1 MVRVS
6 KTLNNSE
13 ARNTHFVSLIIHITL
28 VLMMS
33 NLGFSLRINMMGDV
47 GTIRTLDCRS

>member
-6 KTLNNSE
+6 KTLNNSD
-13 ARNTHFVSLIIHITL
+13 ARNTQLVSLIIHITL

-33 NLGFSLRINMMGDV
+33 NLGFSLRKNMMGDV
-47 GTIRTLDCRS
+47 GAIRTLNCRS